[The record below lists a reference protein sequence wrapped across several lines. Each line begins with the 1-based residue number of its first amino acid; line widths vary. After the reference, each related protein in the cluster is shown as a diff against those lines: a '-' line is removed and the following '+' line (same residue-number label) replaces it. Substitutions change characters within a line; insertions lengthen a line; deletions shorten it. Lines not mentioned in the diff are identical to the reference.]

1 MTLKAI
7 SELVE
12 GMHLGFTVYH
22 SLQNFMAHWS
32 HLAKPGNILDV
43 NTGKCYW
50 YSDINL
56 WHCYTLCKSKGLPIW
71 QRIKYVKYK

>member
-43 NTGKCYW
+43 NTGKCY
-50 YSDINL
+50 
-56 WHCYTLCKSKGLPIW
+56 
-71 QRIKYVKYK
+71 